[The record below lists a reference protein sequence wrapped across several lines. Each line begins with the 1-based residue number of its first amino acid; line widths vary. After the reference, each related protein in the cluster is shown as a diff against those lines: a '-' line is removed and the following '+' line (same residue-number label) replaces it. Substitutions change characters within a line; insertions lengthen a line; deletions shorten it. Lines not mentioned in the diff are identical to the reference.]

1 MYNLHFASTWTCTL
15 WLCLR
20 SFALHVADPA
30 LLHRRNHAGAHTCC
44 AAPHAHS
51 DASCLQVALK
61 FEHKNSKGCNFG
73 PPYEWSVYSS
83 LGGVHGIPK
92 VHFKGKHKDYYIM
105 VRSLSTHRRLV
116 AGNA

>member
-1 MYNLHFASTWTCTL
+1 
-15 WLCLR
+15 
-20 SFALHVADPA
+20 V
-30 LLHRRNHAGAHTCC
+30 
-44 AAPHAHS
+44 
-51 DASCLQVALK
+51 QVALK

-105 VRSLSTHRRLV
+105 VRFSAPLAPLFTSAQRWPRTEWRCAWQPATLCAASVLQLAETPWHHR
-116 AGNA
+116 A

>member
-1 MYNLHFASTWTCTL
+1 
-15 WLCLR
+15 
-20 SFALHVADPA
+20 
-30 LLHRRNHAGAHTCC
+30 
-44 AAPHAHS
+44 
-51 DASCLQVALK
+51 VALK

-105 VRSLSTHRRLV
+105 VRSLALLAIATSVL
-116 AGNA
+116 NSQ